1 MAPSWDE
8 ASALEGML
16 CSIDDHSGFG
26 DGKICIC
33 RKVLSLILFAAVDG
47 QRQAWIDG
55 FIGMCN
61 VVVDIGLADI
71 TVSVYNFILKV
82 TDVYFVHYFVGVI
95 EFHIKHCSDGFRHML
110 YIDIFS
116 VLVGMPDLLIFNG
129 LACMR
134 SRLAVLV
141 PA

>member
-1 MAPSWDE
+1 MFGSC
-8 ASALEGML
+8 G
-16 CSIDDHSGFG
+16 DHGG
-26 DGKICIC
+26 LINGKIFI
-33 RKVLSLILFAAVDG
+33 RSKVLSLLLFMAVEG

-82 TDVYFVHYFVGVI
+82 TDVDFVHYFVGVI
-95 EFHIKHCSDGFRHML
+95 EFHIKHCSDGYRHML